1 MSNYKISIEDIA
13 SGAPGYISPLSVS
26 FSPNGKV
33 FCFVV
38 LLFLLYVLIKIT
50 PGKQLT
56 YLFPDQTGKR
66 QLFCIDVDKISWD
79 SSRLP
84 IYKLMD
90 ASKSDDKLSLEEQL
104 RRERM
109 RLFTEG
115 ISSYEWAQDFVNG
128 PHQLM
133 LIPLGA
139 KLFLY
144 DDSINVVEERCKMI
158 YDGSL
163 GSAIDPH
170 LSPDGKHV
178 AFVINNDLYIQALLE
193 EGGDSKPVRI
203 TCDGEFA
210 GKSSGV
216 ADYIA
221 QEEMNRLDIDQ
232 YYMFLVCDF
241 LILFLYV

>member
-1 MSNYKISIEDIA
+1 M
-13 SGAPGYISPLSVS
+13 
-26 FSPNGKV
+26 
-33 FCFVV
+33 
-38 LLFLLYVLIKIT
+38 
-50 PGKQLT
+50 T

-66 QLFCIDVDKISWD
+66 QLFCIDVDNISWEP
-79 SSRLP
+79 SRLQ

-90 ASKSDDKLSLEEQL
+90 ASKTDDKLSLEEQL

-115 ISSYEWAQDFVNG
+115 ISSYEWAQEFVNDS
-128 PHQLM
+128 HQLM

-144 DDSINVVEERCKMI
+144 DDSVTVVEERCKLI
-158 YDGSL
+158 YDGSV

-178 AFVINNDLYIQALLE
+178 AFVINNDLYIQSLSVK
-193 EGGDSKPVRI
+193 DSKPVRL

-221 QEEMNRLDIDQ
+221 QEEMNR
-232 YYMFLVCDF
+232 
-241 LILFLYV
+241 